1 VNIKWSSARS
11 LPVWLALAALV
22 GAAYLLVGAVG
33 YGVTGFPLD
42 DAWIHQTY
50 ARNLATTGQWAFV
63 PGQVS
68 AGSTAPLW
76 SLLLSVGYRLGIP
89 YTVWAYGLGVVALGL
104 TGWTV
109 SWLGAMLYPDQRRA
123 SCLAGILCIGEWHL
137 VWAAVSGMETVLF
150 IWLSVMTVGLWQ
162 LSNIKYQI
170 PNSKWQVPNARKKGD
185 TEQAWRFQVPDL
197 KFDNL
202 NLIFLLLGFLGG
214 LLALTRPEGL
224 LLVALI
230 GLATGWQRRHAPR
243 RWLLSWAAMGLGLML
258 TLAPYLIFHYST
270 TGQPFPNTLYAK
282 QQEYHDMLALYPVWR
297 RWLTVASVTL
307 VGGQVLLL
315 PGFILAVGRAI
326 SGHSSSPAR
335 GGILLITAWCFAHL
349 ALYALRLPVTYQ
361 HGRYQMP
368 VIPFLILIGTAGTGQ
383 LLRLVTQPSVNRIL
397 ARTMIASLG
406 LVFLAFVGIG
416 ARAYATDVG
425 FIQGEMVATARWLV
439 KNTPEHSRIAVHDIG
454 AVGYFANRPLLDL
467 AGLITPQV
475 IPFITNESL
484 LTEFIQSEGADYVIF
499 FPDWSAPYQRMAAD
513 SRLELVHT
521 TGFQW
526 TLDQGRANMA
536 VYRVDARIP

>member
-1 VNIKWSSARS
+1 MKQRLEIQPLGRMSWRT
-11 LPVWLALAALV
+11 LPLWLALAALV
-22 GAAYLLVGAVG
+22 GGAYLLVRAVG

-76 SLLLSVGYRLGIP
+76 SLLLSLGYRLGIP
-89 YTVWAYGLGVVALGL
+89 YTVWAYGLGVLALGL
-104 TGWTV
+104 TGSTV
-109 SWLGAMLYPDQRRA
+109 SWLGTMLFPDQRRA
-123 SCLAGILCIGEWHL
+123 TYLAGILCIGEWHL

-150 IWLSVMTVGLWQ
+150 IWLSVMAVALWQ
-162 LSNIKYQI
+162 RSNIKYQMAVAKTEATEKE
-170 PNSKWQVPNARKKGD
+170 SRFAARASNFD
-185 TEQAWRFQVPDL
+185 MFDL
-197 KFDNL
+197 Q
-202 NLIFLLLGFLGG
+202 FLLLGFLGG

-224 LLVALI
+224 LLVGLI
-230 GLATGWQRRHAPR
+230 GLATGWQRRRAPL
-243 RWLLSWAAMGLGLML
+243 RWLLSWAAMGFGLLL

-270 TGQPFPNTLYAK
+270 TGLPFPNTLYAK

-307 VGGQVLLL
+307 VGVQVLLL
-315 PGFILAVGRAI
+315 PGFFLAVGRAI
-326 SGHSSSPAR
+326 TGRSSAPAR
-335 GGILLITAWCFAHL
+335 SGILLITAWWFAHL

-368 VIPFLILIGTAGTGQ
+368 VIPFFILIGAAATGQ
-383 LLRLVTQPSVNRIL
+383 LLRLVGQPSVNRIL
-397 ARTMIASLG
+397 SRTMIASTI
-406 LVFLAFVGIG
+406 LVSLAFLGIG
-416 ARAYATDVG
+416 ARAYATDVT
-425 FIQGEMVATARWLV
+425 FIQGEMVATARWLME
-439 KNTPEHSRIAVHDIG
+439 NTPEDSRIAVHDIG
-454 AVGYFANRPLLDL
+454 AVGYFADRPLLDL

-484 LTEFIQSEGADYVIF
+484 LIEFIHSETADYVVF

-513 SRLELVHT
+513 PRLELVHT

-526 TLDQGRANMA
+526 TLDQGRANMS
-536 VYRVDARIP
+536 VYRVRAPGP